1 MELKHFLKMQE
12 ELDQFIIESKSLQTL
27 DQKVRL
33 TNTIL
38 ALMVE
43 VGELANEVRSFKAW
57 SNKPMSPK
65 EIVLDEMVDVL
76 HFYLSLANQL
86 GFTEEDLL
94 MQYKKKNQVN
104 VERQT
109 NGY

>member
-1 MELKHFLKMQE
+1 MTIKELLEAQA
-12 ELDQFIIESKSLQTL
+12 ELDKTIIRVKQLENLNP
-27 DQKVRL
+27 KVRL
-33 TNTIL
+33 TNTLL

-86 GFTEEDLL
+86 GFTEDDLL
-94 MQYKKKNQVN
+94 VQYKKKNQVN
-104 VERQT
+104 VERQN